1 METNFNKPSYIL
13 GGAVLLSALIFSLAF
28 YSARTSDD
36 STLQVTGS
44 AKVAVTS
51 DSVKWRFNIARAA
64 GAENL
69 KDGYRQLD
77 KDLKTLKAF
86 FVKNGIEEKD
96 LTVSPVSMYET
107 YNPDY
112 NAPKDYNLNQNIE
125 LQSSEIQ
132 KITDLAKNIQPLIDA
147 GLLFTTSSLEYYYLK
162 LPEVRISLMGEAVKD
177 AQARAEVIAENSGR
191 KVGNIKSASMG
202 VVQVLP
208 VNSVDVSDYG
218 SYDTSMIDKEVM
230 VTVKASFSLR

>member
-1 METNFNKPSYIL
+1 MENLNKPSYIL
-13 GGAVLLSALIFSLAF
+13 GGALLLSALIFSLAF
-28 YSARTSDD
+28 YSARSSDD

-44 AKVAVTS
+44 AKVSVTS
-51 DSVKWRFNIARAA
+51 DSVKWRFNISRLASAD
-64 GAENL
+64 GL

-77 KDLKTLKAF
+77 KDLGIVKGF
-86 FVKNGIEEKD
+86 FKKNGIEED
-96 LTVSPVSMYET
+96 QLTVSPISMYEN
-107 YNPDY
+107 YKPDY
-112 NAPKDYNLNQNIE
+112 YAPKDYNLSQNIE
-125 LQSSEIQ
+125 LQSTDIE
-132 KITDLAKNIQPLIDA
+132 KITALAKNIQPLIDA

-177 AQARAEVIAENSGR
+177 ARARAEVIAESSGR
-191 KVGNIKSASMG
+191 KVGDLKSASMG

-218 SYDTSMIDKEVM
+218 SYDTTVIEKEVM